1 MFDFTQTIARTPL
14 IIIIAVT
21 AGDIL
26 TTLITG

>member
-1 MFDFTQTIARTPL
+1 MFDSNQTIARTPL

-26 TTLITG
+26 TTLIIG